1 LFERWSHIYFWTYQ
15 LILVS
20 HTFKK
25 YHTSLDLVLGY
36 FLNMGHLGPS
46 LSFHQ
51 FDASKYLELEP
62 VQSWHYLKSQVPTKA
77 GSGTRLILPQVM
89 RTWKLVGSLLMVLT
103 LVSTLHS
110 RDMPRL
116 TLVCNNVEWVP
127 ILVGKN
133 HWLLVQLWITKSK
146 LGSNFRNGSWIYF
159 LKEPGQ
165 EPSSHS
171 YLGVE
176 AELRV
181 LRKIIFG
188 KGD

>member
-1 LFERWSHIYFWTYQ
+1 M
-15 LILVS
+15 V
-20 HTFKK
+20 
-25 YHTSLDLVLGY
+25 LVLGY

-46 LSFHQ
+46 LSFYQ
-51 FDASKYLELEP
+51 FDASKHLELKP
-62 VQSWHYLKSQVPTKA
+62 VQSWHYLKA

-103 LVSTLHS
+103 LVSIILHS

-127 ILVGKN
+127 
-133 HWLLVQLWITKSK
+133 TKRFK
-146 LGSNFRNGSWIYF
+146 FRIGSWIYF

-176 AELRV
+176 PELRV
-181 LRKIIFG
+181 LRKIIFE